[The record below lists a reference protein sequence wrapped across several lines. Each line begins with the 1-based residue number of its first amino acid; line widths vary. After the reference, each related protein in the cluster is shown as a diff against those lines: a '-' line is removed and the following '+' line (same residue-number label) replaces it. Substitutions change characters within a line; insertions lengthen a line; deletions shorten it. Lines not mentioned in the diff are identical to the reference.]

1 MNTQLIPAEFNHLD
15 TYLSHDR
22 PLSMLDGYLAAV
34 ASGPVL
40 MLPDQ
45 VLRWLWGAGHSKDEI
60 IASMVVRYYASINDA
75 LNDQVYTPRM
85 TSVRAWCRGY
95 LAGFAEDMFAWAPLL
110 STQPALLKLVVS
122 GAEGRSLD
130 CDHDT
135 LATVA
140 GRIHAFWVRQRQA
153 GADSEGIQMQLS
165 ALSPG
170 QASMPDSQH

>member
-1 MNTQLIPAEFNHLD
+1 MNTPLTTAEFTHLD
-15 TYLSHDR
+15 ACLSHDR

-40 MLPDQ
+40 RLPDQ
-45 VLRWLWGAGHSKDEI
+45 VLRWLCGAGQCDDEI
-60 IASMVVRYYASINDA
+60 LASMVVRYYASVNDA

-95 LAGFAEDMFAWAPLL
+95 LAGFAEDMIAWAPLL
-110 STQPALLKLVVS
+110 SAQPDLLKLVVS
-122 GAEGRSLD
+122 GAEGRLPE
-130 CDHDT
+130 CDQVA

-140 GRIHAFWVRQRQA
+140 SRIHAFWVRWRQA
-153 GADSEGIQMQLS
+153 GTDSEGMQMQLS

-170 QASMPDSQH
+170 SASMPDPQH